1 MFVATEEGGDNMN
14 YPSREIDELNISTR
28 KNPGLP
34 TKAQIPISTVQWLCM
49 MPGRHGEGKSE
60 SKL

>member
-1 MFVATEEGGDNMN
+1 MN